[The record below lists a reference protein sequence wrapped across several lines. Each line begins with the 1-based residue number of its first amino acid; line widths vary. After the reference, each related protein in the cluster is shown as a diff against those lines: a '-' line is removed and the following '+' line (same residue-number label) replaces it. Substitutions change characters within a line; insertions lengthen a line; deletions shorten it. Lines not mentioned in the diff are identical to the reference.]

1 MYQSWNHRPVEKT
14 SSSASY
20 RRWGTYLYNLF
31 SSRYCLC
38 CPCCQPISCCSSSY
52 SSLSAWYIISCII
65 KSFFIIPSRAY
76 SSADWAGDV
85 TVRRSTTGFCVFLGF
100 LSFRGKV
107 RRRKSI
113 SRSSAE
119 AEYHAIILLLRRL
132 LLDLGV
138 VLSTPTPL
146 YCDNRSAIQIASNS
160 VFHERTKHI
169 EIDSHYVRH
178 HFLAG
183 TISLPF
189 ISLKNF
195 LLVLFLLKEKTR
207 TRS

>member
-1 MYQSWNHRPVEKT
+1 MHPTDAGGLIYITFFRPDIAYAVHVV
-14 SSSASY
+14 SQFLAAPRSA
-20 RRWGTYLYNLF
+20 R
-31 SSRYCLC
+31 
-38 CPCCQPISCCSSSY
+38 CSSSY